1 MRTCGPPATAATT
14 GSSTEPAG
22 AQRKY
27 ARGKPDHFGVLK
39 TQPPVVAELSWAEI
53 HAFRLQ
59 RQHLAKRARPTG
71 LVKVAGDI
79 GGAQAQ
85 LMSAAELQLGVRSKG
100 SVEDVRKAL
109 WKDRALAKT
118 WLMRGTLHLV
128 PSNDLPLYTA
138 AMRSRWV
145 WPNNTWLKWVQLTE
159 PELVGL
165 IKDIGDTLDQP
176 MTREELIAKVGRRSS
191 EHIRTVLKSGWS
203 TLLKPV
209 ARAGR
214 LCFGPNRGQ
223 SVTFVRPDV
232 WLDSW
237 RDLDPDAA
245 LVEVARRYL
254 RAYGPATKDDFG
266 RWFGSWTGVGKAAW
280 AGLADELVSVSI
292 EGQRADVLAAD
303 LKQLKGLA
311 RESSVRLLPT
321 FDPYLMGHNSRD
333 HLFEPAY
340 RARVS
345 RTAGWISAVVL
356 VDGRVTGT
364 WTHTVAKQT
373 LRIAVE
379 PFQKLPPKVRTEI
392 RARADELASTL
403 GAAEVDITFA

>member
-1 MRTCGPPATAATT
+1 MT
-14 GSSTEPAG
+14 S
-22 AQRKY
+22 K
-27 ARGKPDHFGVLK
+27 D
-39 TQPPVVAELSWAEI
+39 PVAAELSWPKV

-59 RQHLAKRARPTG
+59 RHHLATRAPAND
-71 LVKVAGDI
+71 LVKVAGEI

-100 SVEDVRKAL
+100 TVEDVRKAL
-109 WKDRALAKT
+109 WKDKSLVKT

-128 PSNDLPLYTA
+128 PSADLPLYTA

-145 WPNNTWLKWVQLTE
+145 WPNNTWLKWVELTE
-159 PELVGL
+159 PELVSL
-165 IKDIGDTLDQP
+165 VANIGNALDQP
-176 MTREELIAKVGRRSS
+176 MTREELIAKVGRSS
-191 EHIRTVLKSGWS
+191 SDHVRTVLKSGWS

-214 LCFGPNRGQ
+214 LCFGPSRGT

-232 WLDSW
+232 WLKSW
-237 RDLDPDAA
+237 RHIDPDGA

-266 RWFGSWTGVGKAAW
+266 RWFGAWPGIGKAAW
-280 AGLADELVSVSI
+280 AGLAEELVPVSI
-292 EGQRADVLAAD
+292 EGRRADALAVD
-303 LKQLKGLA
+303 LKRLKSAAGGSA
-311 RESSVRLLPT
+311 VRLLPT
-321 FDPYLMGHNSRD
+321 FDPYLMGHSSRD

-356 VDGRVTGT
+356 VDGRVVGT

-373 LRIAVE
+373 FRIVVE
-379 PFQKLPPKVRTEI
+379 SFDKLPPAVRTEI
-392 RARADELASTL
+392 GSRCDEIASSL
-403 GAAEVDITFA
+403 GAAEVEINYA

>member
-1 MRTCGPPATAATT
+1 L
-14 GSSTEPAG
+14 
-22 AQRKY
+22 QK
-27 ARGKPDHFGVLK
+27 
-39 TQPPVVAELSWAEI
+39 PPVAAELTWPQV

-59 RQHLAKRARPTG
+59 RHHLATRASTKDLG
-71 LVKVAGDI
+71 KVARDM

-85 LMSAAELQLGVRSKG
+85 LMSAAELQLGVRSRA

-109 WKDRALAKT
+109 WQDKALVKT

-128 PSNDLPLYTA
+128 PSTDLPLYTA

-145 WPNNTWLKWVQLTE
+145 WPNNTWLKWVRLTE
-159 PELVGL
+159 PELIAL
-165 IKDIGDTLDQP
+165 IAAIGDALDEP
-176 MTREELIAKVGRRSS
+176 MTREELIASVGRHSS
-191 EHIRTVLKSGWS
+191 DHIRTVLKSGWS

-214 LCFGPNRGQ
+214 LCFGPSRGQ

-232 WLDSW
+232 WLKSW
-237 RDLDPDAA
+237 RDIDPDEAI
-245 LVEVARRYL
+245 VEVARRYL
-254 RAYGPATKDDFG
+254 RVYGPATRDDFG
-266 RWFGSWTGVGKAAW
+266 RWFGAWPGVGKAAW
-280 AGLADELVSVSI
+280 AGLAGDLAPVSI
-292 EGQRADVLAAD
+292 EGRRADVLAAD
-303 LKQLKGLA
+303 LKQLSRA
-311 RESSVRLLPT
+311 AHDSTVRLLPA

-333 HLFEPAY
+333 HLFEPKY
-340 RARVS
+340 RPRVS

-356 VDGRVTGT
+356 FAERVIGT

-379 PFQKLPPKVRTEI
+379 PFTKLAPKVRPEI

-403 GAAEVDITFA
+403 GVAEVDVKFA